1 MRKKWLRLIVP
12 AGMLLL
18 LSGCLFRTPDDLYR
32 LPERSAGY
40 DQLNAAI
47 RTVRSELE
55 SEYGTSIDNA
65 VIVSGENTATIQLQ
79 DLDGDG
85 ERESAITFLRVPG
98 IEKAIKIYIFKQV
111 DGQYRVTGIVEG
123 DGATI
128 HSVDYVDLNGSGRKE
143 IVVNWQI
150 STGVYQV
157 GAYTLDELA
166 VPTIEQINDTTA
178 ALQAKKKPDLM
189 ATELLLTGCSG
200 YRLMDIDQDSRTEIA
215 VAVLDSGGV
224 DSYVEVYSWQE
235 ADFAKTQAPL
245 SAGVVTLSRMLPD
258 YLAGEYYTPALY
270 VTCALTDGSKTVDV
284 LAMRNGQLV
293 NLALT
298 SGKSDDPAVS
308 PNILHS
314 YLGVGPADING
325 DMVVELP
332 SPRPL
337 PSYEDSSAANFWL
350 IDWSQYDK
358 NGNCNPVMTTYHNV
372 SDSWYLII
380 PDRWKDQI
388 TISRN
393 DSLSGQREVVFS
405 WWPAG
410 RQEPAP
416 FLSIY
421 RLTGNN
427 RTAHA
432 NWDGRFILRE
442 ERDIIYAAQF
452 YDCGWDCGLSQ
463 TELLDSFRTI
473 QPSWN
478 SD

>member
-40 DQLNAAI
+40 DQLNAVI

-98 IEKAIKIYIFKQV
+98 IEKAIKIYIFNQV
-111 DGQYRVTGIVEG
+111 DGQYQVTGMVEG

-166 VPTIEQINDTTA
+166 APTIKQTNDTA
-178 ALQAKKKPDLM
+178 AVPQAQKKPDLM

-224 DSYVEVYSWQE
+224 DSYVEIYSWQE
-235 ADFAKTQAPL
+235 ADFTKTQAPL

-270 VTCALTDGSKTVDV
+270 VTCALADGSKTVDV
-284 LAMRNGQLV
+284 LAMRNDQLV
-293 NLALT
+293 NLALAT
-298 SGKSDDPAVS
+298 GKSDDPAVS
-308 PNILHS
+308 PNILQS
-314 YLGVGPADING
+314 YLGVGPTDING

-332 SPRPL
+332 SPSPL
-337 PSYEDSSAANFWL
+337 PSYGDSSAANFWL

-358 NGNCNPVMTTYHNV
+358 NGSCNPVMTTYHNV
-372 SDSWYLII
+372 SDSWYLVI
-380 PDRWKDQI
+380 PDQWKNQI

-410 RQEPAP
+410 GQEPVP

-452 YDCGWDCGLSQ
+452 YDCGWDCGLNQ